1 MKALYILNESSFYLR
16 LAWFSVNS
24 LRHYNPDLPVEF
36 ILVRDGGRDNRDI
49 SNWNEVNLGL
59 PWFTIDQFADEA
71 VSRFKA
77 SVSFVSDYDP
87 GEEAGFT
94 PAQRS
99 LFQRVDGDDVL
110 FLDADTFVLDDIQ
123 PIFEREEDVVADK
136 NEWFSVIGQ
145 PPIDGVKPYNSGVV
159 LYRRGLIRKYGAALH
174 GLMSEIMTDSNPIGQ
189 WLSKLEFVWENG
201 NPQIGAKPKK
211 LCKEE
216 LAFCIWVLR
225 SGARDDY
232 FDLSDVQT
240 AQQRGRTR
248 IFHTMTQ
255 HWYKNWPR
263 FYRGSKFLP
272 PKRIKR
278 SLLM

>member
-1 MKALYILNESSFYLR
+1 MKALYILNESSFYMR

-99 LFQRVDGDDVL
+99 LYQRVDGDDVL
-110 FLDADTFVLDDIQ
+110 ILDADTFVLDDIQ

-159 LYRRGLIRKYGAALH
+159 LYRRGLIRDYGAALH
-174 GLMSEIMTDSNPIGQ
+174 GLLSEIMSDSSRMGQ
-189 WLSKLEFVWENG
+189 WLSKLEFVLEH
-201 NPQIGAKPKK
+201 KEPKK
-211 LCKEE
+211 RCKEE
-216 LAFCIWVLR
+216 LAFCMWVER
-225 SGARDDY
+225 SNAINDC
-232 FDLSDVQT
+232 FKSHEVQT
-240 AQQRGRTR
+240 TRYHGNTR

-255 HWYKNWPR
+255 HWFQNWRR
-263 FYRGSKFLP
+263 FYSGSKFLP

-278 SLLM
+278 SLLINRR